1 MQPYQPIDCDLYDE
15 LISLIMRRQRCTIV
29 YRNADNQ
36 KTVVDDQLV
45 DVYSQNQQEFVR
57 LQNGTTIRLD
67 ALIRVNQLEFKN

>member
-29 YRNADNQ
+29 YQNADNQ
-36 KTVVDDQLV
+36 KTVVDDRLV

-67 ALIRVNQLEFKN
+67 ALIRVNHLEFNN